1 MKRIL
6 LATAAAVALTLPAMA
21 QNNMQPQNEPHQQTQ
36 MQQNDMQHSGD
47 TMGSKN
53 YEQQAQTQSVDPS
66 QLSTDQIRQIQISL
80 NKKGFNSKDVDG
92 VWGPDTKSALE
103 NFQKEQNIEANG
115 ELSQQTLSA
124 LGVNVQNRENAQFQ
138 NENKMNRNAQNE
150 KPNET
155 GTVGKAPSETTG
167 QGSSMNTTQ
176 GSSNSQVDVPTQ
188 YAHPTKSNSTNSSPS
203 DTSSDTS
210 KSNQ

>member
-36 MQQNDMQHSGD
+36 MQQTDMQHSGD

-53 YEQQAQTQSVDPS
+53 YGQQTQSVDPS
-66 QLSTDQIRQIQISL
+66 QLSKDQIRQIQMSL
-80 NKKGFNSKDVDG
+80 NKKGFDSKDVDG

-103 NFQKEQNIEANG
+103 NFQKERNIKANG
-115 ELSQQTLSA
+115 ELTQQTLTA
-124 LGVNVQNRENAQFQ
+124 LGVNVQNQQNAEFQ

-167 QGSSMNTTQ
+167 QGSSMSKTQ
-176 GSSNSQVDVPTQ
+176 GSSNSHVDVPTH
-188 YAHPTKSNSTNSSPS
+188 YAHPTKSNATNSSPS
-203 DTSSDTS
+203 SNSGDMS